1 MSRGLRHSSEKLAN
15 ILNSPPYPGQAEEL
29 KKFLSECK
37 SNGFSLNGLINY
49 NIPRYNG
56 RTLVHI
62 AANNGLFGCLEEL
75 LKLGGELPV
84 LTIISLHKRLPMRIV
99 KSNV

>member
-15 ILNSPPYPGQAEEL
+15 ILNSQPYPGQAEDL
-29 KKFLSECK
+29 KRFLTEGQE
-37 SNGFSLNGLINY
+37 NGFPLTVVINY

-75 LKLGGELPV
+75 LRLGGKA
-84 LTIISLHKRLPMRIV
+84 IDHCGRSLASYRSPFTPR
-99 KSNV
+99 